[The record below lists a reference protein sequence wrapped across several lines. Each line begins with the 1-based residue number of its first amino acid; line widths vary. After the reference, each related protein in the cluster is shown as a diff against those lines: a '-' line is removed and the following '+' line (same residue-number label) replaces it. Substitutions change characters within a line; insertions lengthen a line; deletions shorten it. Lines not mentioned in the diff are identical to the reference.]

1 MVSAASADLCCLIL
15 VINEQLVFPQVGVT
29 QVNCD
34 SVSKKKRIKCGA
46 GIGIL
51 QECSI

>member
-1 MVSAASADLCCLIL
+1 MSAYLYARFRSLWVVSAASADLCCLIL

-34 SVSKKKRIKCGA
+34 SVSKKR
-46 GIGIL
+46 
-51 QECSI
+51 E